1 VVVLE
6 PKAIRDV
13 PQIDFVGYPHGSTAL
28 KVIVIVT
35 PGPVLVNVIV
45 LTVVD
50 VR

>member
-1 VVVLE
+1 VAVLK
-6 PKAIRDV
+6 PKTVRDV
-13 PQIDFVGYPHGSTAL
+13 PRFEFVEYPHGSTAL

-45 LTVVD
+45 LIVVD